1 LLLRIEDTARWTTA
15 KISAIRNLSALTI
28 THVKQAAPKIYS
40 RELVDLIFDLP
51 YCRIQNLVERDLAG
65 RQAASRYLKQLV
77 EIGVLEERTVGR
89 DKLFIHPKL
98 MHLLTRD
105 DNSIAAYS

>member
-1 LLLRIEDTARWTTA
+1 LQVT
-15 KISAIRNLSALTI
+15 SAGVSTDRQGLTI

-51 YCRIQNLVERDLAG
+51 YCRIQNLVERNIAG

-89 DKLFIHPKL
+89 EKLFIHPKL
-98 MHLLTRD
+98 MYLLTRD
-105 DNSIAAYS
+105 DNDVSPYPS